1 MRIHECMTA
10 ASTRM
15 FAYRFFHGRK
25 TLARIAC
32 RLIPTAREEHP
43 MGRKADSDQVHELL
57 LQALETERGGIQIY
71 TEAIAAAVNDD
82 LRKEWQEYL
91 EQTRTHEQVLASV
104 FEALGMDTEEQSPGR
119 KIVAHLGQSLVSA
132 IRMARKDAGPAAE
145 VLQQAY
151 DAVEQDEDHHLFH
164 TMGWCRE
171 CWIQAL
177 GMPAVL
183 PPPEE
188 VKDVETAIGAA
199 RAEKA

>member
-1 MRIHECMTA
+1 
-10 ASTRM
+10 
-15 FAYRFFHGRK
+15 
-25 TLARIAC
+25 
-32 RLIPTAREEHP
+32 

-57 LQALETERGGIQIY
+57 LQAIETERGGIRVY

-91 EQTRTHEQVLASV
+91 EQTRTHEQVLTSV

-119 KIVAHLGQSLVSA
+119 KVVAHQGESLVAA
-132 IRMARKDAGPAAE
+132 IRMARGNADAAAAEIVAAECVVLAETKDHQNWELIGRVADAGGPSAKI
-145 VLQQAY
+145 LKQAY
-151 DAVEQDEDHHLFH
+151 DAVERDEDHHLFH
-164 TMGWCRE
+164 TQGWCRE
-171 CWIQAL
+171 LWIQAL

-199 RAEKA
+199 RAEHARKQMM